1 MQSKDD
7 LHGEIGQKLG
17 KLLYSGGFSYPRT
30 KLLHGDGV
38 VENGGKLMLFGFMVN
53 NPNKSYF
60 NQASSYYTILFLAIL
75 LP

>member
-17 KLLYSGGFSYPRT
+17 KHLYSGGFDYPLT

-38 VENGGKLMLFGFMVN
+38 VEVGG
-53 NPNKSYF
+53 
-60 NQASSYYTILFLAIL
+60 NQMPQSVSSLNR
-75 LP
+75 

>member
-17 KLLYSGGFSYPRT
+17 KLLYSGGFSYPQT

-38 VENGGKLMLFGFMVN
+38 VEVGG
-53 NPNKSYF
+53 
-60 NQASSYYTILFLAIL
+60 NQMPQSVSSLNR
-75 LP
+75 